1 MPTRLASEQKKGTK
15 RELLE
20 RENVRAWEW
29 GHAKNASTVCLERE
43 SKREDRA
50 RENNSSMH
58 GKLPLVKGSARA
70 SRNRRKES

>member
-29 GHAKNASTVCLERE
+29 GHAKNASTACLERE
-43 SKREDRA
+43 RTERERIIVA
-50 RENNSSMH
+50 WQ
-58 GKLPLVKGSARA
+58 VA
-70 SRNRRKES
+70 SGEG

>member
-43 SKREDRA
+43 SKRERGQSE
-50 RENNSSMH
+50 RE
-58 GKLPLVKGSARA
+58 
-70 SRNRRKES
+70 